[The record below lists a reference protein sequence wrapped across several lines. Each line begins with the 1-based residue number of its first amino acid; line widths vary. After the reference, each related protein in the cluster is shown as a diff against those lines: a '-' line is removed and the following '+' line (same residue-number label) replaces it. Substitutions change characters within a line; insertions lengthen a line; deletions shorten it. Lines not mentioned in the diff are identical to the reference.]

1 MTKLA
6 DNDTLMQPLPASTDV
21 VVIGGG
27 LAGAALAYYLAREGV
42 EVALVERA
50 DLNREA
56 SGTNAGSF
64 HFQIAL
70 HQLTA
75 WETDNVR
82 DRLFAEVQLHAE
94 AAAMWSTLEAEL
106 DAAMDVH
113 ITGGLM
119 VAETPLELQILIDK
133 QKIEQEAGLET
144 HLLLGPELH
153 AFAPY
158 LADDLAGAVWCPD
171 EGHANPLLAAP
182 LFALRAG
189 ERGALVRTQAAVTAI
204 ESHPDGGAH
213 RFTVTTSRGH
223 IAAHRVVNAA
233 GAWANDIAELTGLRF
248 PIRADGL
255 HLNVTEPREKVLEP
269 MVQHIGRRLTLKQ
282 STNNTFIIGGG
293 WPAQPQPAPR
303 ALLDA
308 VGERRRQHGRGRAR
322 DAEPRRRQGRAHLVG
337 RHGVHGRP
345 LADRRRDSRLPGYH
359 ALIAT
364 TGFTLGPLM
373 ARLLAEHMASPD
385 PRPLPPAF
393 SPDRVQYT
401 TTPEGH
407 AMDRNDVSW
416 HGYWPACP
424 TPFHADQSLDL
435 DSFRALLEFY
445 IGEGVHGLLV
455 NGTTGEWFSQTPD
468 ERRQVVE
475 TAIDQAAGRVPVVA
489 GCTSLHRARGD
500 RARPSC
506 ARGRRRR
513 HQLDAAALQ
522 QDVPRRDRRVLL
534 GHLRRHRRADPR
546 LQLAARLQRRD
557 RSRPRQPDRRHRE
570 RRRDQ
575 GQHAERAAVLRDG
588 ADRRRPDPRLRPV
601 HVERGVRAAARPRRR
616 RVHRGRHAVR
626 GSRRGVLGGVLAR

>member
-1 MTKLA
+1 M
-6 DNDTLMQPLPASTDV
+6 DNWPTNETLMQPLPASTDV

-27 LAGAALAYYLAREGV
+27 LAGTALAYYLAREGV

-144 HLLLGPELH
+144 HLLVGLELR

-182 LFALRAG
+182 LFALRAA
-189 ERGALVRTQAAVTAI
+189 ELGAVVLTQAAVTAI

-233 GAWANDIAELTGLRF
+233 GAWANDIAELSGLRF

-255 HLNVTEPREKVLEP
+255 HLNVTEPRAKVLEP

-293 WPAQPQPAPR
+293 WPAQPQPAPAR
-303 ALLDA
+303 YSTLWESAAGNTAVALRVMPSLADVKIVRTWSGVMA
-308 VGERRRQHGRGRAR
+308 FTDDLSPIVGETA
-322 DAEPRRRQGRAHLVG
+322 
-337 RHGVHGRP
+337 
-345 LADRRRDSRLPGYH
+345 RLPGYH

-373 ARLLAEHMASPD
+373 ARLLAERMASPD

-393 SPDRVQYT
+393 
-401 TTPEGH
+401 
-407 AMDRNDVSW
+407 DV
-416 HGYWPACP
+416 
-424 TPFHADQSLDL
+424 D
-435 DSFRALLEFY
+435 
-445 IGEGVHGLLV
+445 
-455 NGTTGEWFSQTPD
+455 
-468 ERRQVVE
+468 
-475 TAIDQAAGRVPVVA
+475 
-489 GCTSLHRARGD
+489 
-500 RARPSC
+500 
-506 ARGRRRR
+506 
-513 HQLDAAALQ
+513 
-522 QDVPRRDRRVLL
+522 
-534 GHLRRHRRADPR
+534 
-546 LQLAARLQRRD
+546 
-557 RSRPRQPDRRHRE
+557 
-570 RRRDQ
+570 
-575 GQHAERAAVLRDG
+575 
-588 ADRRRPDPRLRPV
+588 
-601 HVERGVRAAARPRRR
+601 
-616 RVHRGRHAVR
+616 R
-626 GSRRGVLGGVLAR
+626 GSPSHHYT